1 MSHPALQAVIVT
13 AYVVVD
19 RNVFRTA
26 NLTYTD
32 YISIKLFRISQV
44 LLKSYLLLVVVNF
57 VIIVVCKEI
66 FVPFELFQEY

>member
-1 MSHPALQAVIVT
+1 MT

-66 FVPFELFQEY
+66 FVPFELFAGGETVWGF